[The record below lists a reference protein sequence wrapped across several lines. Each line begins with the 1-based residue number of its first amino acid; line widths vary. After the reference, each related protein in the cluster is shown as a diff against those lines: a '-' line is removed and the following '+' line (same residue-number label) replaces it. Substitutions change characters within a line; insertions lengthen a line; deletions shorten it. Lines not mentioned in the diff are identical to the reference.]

1 MLFIIILVLTGT
13 YLYGRYIETK
23 NFKVKEYSI
32 IDPNL
37 PNSFQG
43 IKIVQISDI
52 HYKTI
57 INKEELN
64 SIVNKVNLI
73 KPDIV
78 ILTGD
83 IFDKSI
89 KYSDDDFN
97 DIKEILKNIEYS
109 LGKYTIKGDNDLSIE
124 KYDDII
130 TYSDFIDLNDRY
142 ELIYNEGL
150 DPILVVGISSNYN
163 NNHIKDTL
171 DNIYSKI
178 KKEYKYSILA
188 IHEPDFISYIDYS
201 KFNLI
206 LAGHSL
212 NGQIKLPYIGGILKN
227 KYSKVYYDEFYNL
240 GNTKLYI
247 SSGIGTNKYKF
258 RLFNRPSISLYR
270 LRNK

>member
-1 MLFIIILVLTGT
+1 MKHTKIRLWVKMLFIIILVLTGT

-109 LGKYTIKGDNDLSIE
+109 LGKY
-124 KYDDII
+124 
-130 TYSDFIDLNDRY
+130 
-142 ELIYNEGL
+142 
-150 DPILVVGISSNYN
+150 
-163 NNHIKDTL
+163 
-171 DNIYSKI
+171 
-178 KKEYKYSILA
+178 YK
-188 IHEPDFISYIDYS
+188 
-201 KFNLI
+201 
-206 LAGHSL
+206 
-212 NGQIKLPYIGGILKN
+212 
-227 KYSKVYYDEFYNL
+227 
-240 GNTKLYI
+240 
-247 SSGIGTNKYKF
+247 
-258 RLFNRPSISLYR
+258 RR
-270 LRNK
+270 